1 MGQQEIKAIAAELA
15 AGYPGS
21 DKAGITQEF
30 QNIVEI
36 VLPLLAQRTSLARER
51 GMEDITQTWEFIR
64 KDSEGLFEK
73 ALAKAER
80 VKVIYVAS
88 KFMNNKLIG
97 ELVTKQA
104 LEIAR
109 HNKKENGNERDIL

>member
-1 MGQQEIKAIAAELA
+1 MGQQEIKTIAAELA

-30 QNIVEI
+30 QNVVEI
-36 VLPLLAQRTSLARER
+36 VLPLLALGASLARER

-64 KDSEGLFEK
+64 EDSERLFEQ
-73 ALAKAER
+73 ALAKVER

-104 LEIAR
+104 LEMAR
-109 HNKKENGNERDIL
+109 HGKESRR